1 MNRRIRP
8 TLVVSA
14 AVVVALAGISTADA
28 AKSSASKT
36 STKQRVPS
44 NTANSNEIRLS
55 ASAGNE
61 TTGKMKSV
69 YRERNQGATI
79 RQVFKGQ
86 VEAFSAGAELS
97 VSVNGMQV
105 ATLIVGPLGAGEF
118 EFSSVDDN
126 PGDELPLPS
135 GFPRLRAGDTVTIGN
150 LTATYR

>member
-1 MNRRIRP
+1 MIRRIRP
-8 TLVVSA
+8 VLAASA
-14 AVVVALAGISTADA
+14 AVIIALAGISTADA
-28 AKSSASKT
+28 AKGSAPKT
-36 STKQRVPS
+36 STKQRTPS
-44 NTANSNEIRLS
+44 NSANSNEIRLN

-61 TTGKMKSV
+61 ATGKMKSV
-69 YRERNQGATI
+69 YRERNQGATV

-86 VEAFSAGAELS
+86 VEGFAAGAELP
-97 VSVNGMQV
+97 VSVNGNQV

-118 EFSSVDDN
+118 EFSTVDDN